1 MIPRRTCRKPLRLR
15 RCVAGLC
22 VLAACAHPEIIDR
35 IAVIVGRDVITES
48 ALLRAIRVTAF
59 LNQEEPDFTPA
70 SRRLTAERLVDQTLI
85 RREMQTARYAFP
97 EASEVAALAEQIR
110 KQRFQTPE
118 DFRRALEHYRITEED
133 LREALARQLATLRFI
148 ELRFRPSVAVPEVEL
163 RRYYE
168 TRMLPQ
174 WQNKSGTKPPPFEEV
189 QAEIEQL
196 LAGEQADRLLE
207 EWLKQARSQT
217 RIEFKAKAFE

>member
-1 MIPRRTCRKPLRLR
+1 MSPRSACRKPGR
-15 RCVAGLC
+15 RRHRVAALC
-22 VLAACAHPEIIDR
+22 LLAACAQPEVIDR

-59 LNQEEPDFTPA
+59 LNGEEPDFTPA

-85 RREMQTARYAFP
+85 RREMETARYAFP
-97 EASEVAALAEQIR
+97 EASEVAALAAEIR
-110 KQRFQTPE
+110 KERFKTAE
-118 DFRRALEHYRITEED
+118 EFRRALERYRITEED
-133 LREALARQLATLRFI
+133 LRDALARQLATLRFI
-148 ELRFRPSVAVPEVEL
+148 ELRFRPAVVVPEAEL

-168 TRMLPQ
+168 TRVLPQ
-174 WQNKSGTKPPPFEEV
+174 WQNKSGSKPPPFEEV

-207 EWLKQARSQT
+207 EWLKQARSRT
-217 RIEFKAKAFE
+217 RIEYKAKAFE

>member
-1 MIPRRTCRKPLRLR
+1 MSPQSARRKSGRLR
-15 RCVAGLC
+15 RCAALLC
-22 VLAACAHPEIIDR
+22 LLAAPARPEVIDR
-35 IAVIVGRDVITES
+35 IAVIIGRYVITES

-59 LNQEEPDFTPA
+59 LNGEEPDFSPA
-70 SRRLTAERLVDQTLI
+70 SRRLAAERLVDQTLI
-85 RREMQTARYAFP
+85 RREMETARYALP
-97 EASEVAALAEQIR
+97 DASEVAALAAEIR
-110 KQRFQTPE
+110 KERFKTPE
-118 DFRRALEHYRITEED
+118 DFRRALERYRITEDD
-133 LREALARQLATLRFI
+133 LHDALARQLATLRFI
-148 ELRFRPSVAVPEVEL
+148 ELRFRPAVVVPEAEL

-168 TRMLPQ
+168 TRMLPE